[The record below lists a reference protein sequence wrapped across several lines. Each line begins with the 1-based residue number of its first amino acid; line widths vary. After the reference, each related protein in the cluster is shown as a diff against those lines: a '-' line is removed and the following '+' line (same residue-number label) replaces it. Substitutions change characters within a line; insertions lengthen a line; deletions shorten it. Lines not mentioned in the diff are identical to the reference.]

1 MRDIQLEDALR
12 TTAAVREFT
21 DDVVDDDVVR
31 RVLET
36 ARFSPSGGNG
46 QGWHVVLVKD
56 PGKRR
61 RLRDLYLVGW
71 YEYLAMRE
79 AGLRPWSPVNDHD
92 AEAVAVEKAASI
104 RDAAARGPGG
114 FAEHLDE
121 VPVLLALFADLAV
134 IAAVDRDAE
143 RYSFAGGASVYPFAW
158 SVLLAAR
165 LEGLGGVIT
174 TMCVRAEAEVQALV
188 GAPEGHALAA
198 VIALGRPVH
207 QVSKLR
213 RADVDTFASVD
224 DFTGPAIGGAP
235 PASIP

>member
-1 MRDIQLEDALR
+1 MGLYEALR

-21 DDVVDDDVVR
+21 DEPVDDDVVR

-46 QGWHVVLVKD
+46 QGWHVVLVKAPD
-56 PGKRR
+56 TRR
-61 RLRDLYLVGW
+61 QLRDLYLEGW
-71 YEYLAMRE
+71 YEYLAIRE
-79 AGLRPWSPVNDHD
+79 AGLRPWSPVNDRGV
-92 AEAVAVEKAASI
+92 EAAAIERASSI
-104 RDAAARGPGG
+104 REAAAAGPGG

-158 SVLLAAR
+158 SVLLAGR

-174 TMCVRAEAEVQALV
+174 TMCVRAEVEVQSLLGV
-188 GAPEGHALAA
+188 PDGHALAA
-198 VIALGRPVH
+198 VIALGHPVH
-207 QVSKLR
+207 QVSRLR
-213 RADVDTFASVD
+213 RADVESFATVD
-224 DFTGPAIGGAP
+224 DFTGPAL
-235 PASIP
+235 